1 MSFGL
6 ITTPLSLSTDKIRAQ
21 ICEQKNI
28 AISNFDIQYI
38 LLQNLV
44 KILLHIHTNGF
55 MKIKIKWKPF
65 IGLLSPPFSY
75 PPYLPFTPL
84 FQRPPLKTK
93 FVLEKLA
100 HIIETIVVESLTLSL
115 KSSLLNHPLPPFQAP
130 KFKFGDFCHKI
141 GNFFLFELYYI
152 SLSSQQCNF
161 EKEQKFTNTIW
172 H

>member
-1 MSFGL
+1 
-6 ITTPLSLSTDKIRAQ
+6 
-21 ICEQKNI
+21 
-28 AISNFDIQYI
+28 
-38 LLQNLV
+38 
-44 KILLHIHTNGF
+44 

-75 PPYLPFTPL
+75 PPLSTIYPPLSKTPL
-84 FQRPPLKTK
+84 KIK

-100 HIIETIVVESLTLSL
+100 HIIETIVVESLTPSL
-115 KSSLLNHPLPPFQAP
+115 KSSLLNHPLPPFWAP
-130 KFKFGDFCHKI
+130 KRFGDFCHKI